1 MSTDNSSELSSLEYS
16 TTETTTDYTDSEQQN
31 IDLNGDILENYN
43 IITELGSGAYSRVW
57 LGFNVQDN
65 KYYAIKVQNSD
76 DYEDGKDEI
85 NILKKIGNK
94 CEYINQIKH
103 TFVESRFVEDE
114 IEKFPC
120 SVYELCAGNLDSL
133 GRKGKYKNGYPINI
147 VKKIFKQLC
156 IAVAFLHN
164 KMKIFHGDIKPDNIL
179 LCGVNNRDKRYIKM
193 YNECNF
199 NSLYSQ
205 VKTQYWEKKGK
216 NIKNIKKM
224 DPETKI
230 KIRKKIHSSLLEN
243 INGFNDLKYTVNDK
257 YFDDIKIKLTD
268 FGHFCPDEDIME
280 EDFGTKYYQAPEI
293 VLMGDCKN
301 KVDIWA
307 LGCTLYEL
315 LTGKILFDPK
325 KDRYHTEDYNHLKM
339 IIELCG
345 NFKKEYLMTTKFYRE
360 FFDKKGHLR
369 DAKIEDRRD
378 VKETLTER
386 IQKDGLKEDTDL
398 VVDLLMNM
406 IKLSVH
412 KRFTIDDVLKHPW
425 LN

>member
-31 IDLNGDILENYN
+31 IDLHGDILENYN

-57 LGFNVQDN
+57 LGFNMQDN

-94 CEYINQIKH
+94 CEFINQIRD
-103 TFVESRFVEDE
+103 TFIESRFVENE

-156 IAVAFLHN
+156 KAVAFLHN
-164 KMKIFHGDIKPDNIL
+164 NMKIFHGDIKPDNIL
-179 LCGVNNRDKRYIKM
+179 LCGINNRDKRYIKM

-224 DPETKI
+224 DPETKL

-243 INGFNDLKYTVNDK
+243 INGFNDLKYKVDDK
-257 YFDDIKIKLTD
+257 YFDDIRIKLTD

-315 LTGKILFDPK
+315 LTGEILFDPK

-360 FFDKKGHLR
+360 FFDKKGNLR

-378 VKETLTER
+378 MKEKLTEKIR
-386 IQKDGLKEDTDL
+386 KDGLKEDTDL
-398 VVDLLMNM
+398 VVDLLMNK